1 MSRLLEHRMDNK
13 NTKAT
18 LIKYVTN
25 SKMAWFTNIHWLRKP
40 IFQSKYLSALIYM
53 YIHTTYKNTYIHVHT
68 CTYLHTYIC
77 MRELIR

>member
-1 MSRLLEHRMDNK
+1 MVNRMSRLVEHRMDNK

-40 IFQSKYLSALIYM
+40 IFQSKYLGALIH
-53 YIHTTYKNTYIHVHT
+53 YIIIIPCLYESSVSK
-68 CTYLHTYIC
+68 
-77 MRELIR
+77 

>member
-1 MSRLLEHRMDNK
+1 MDNK

-53 YIHTTYKNTYIHVHT
+53 YIHTTQKYIHTCTYMYIHVHT
-68 CTYLHTYIC
+68 YIHTFV
-77 MRELIR
+77 